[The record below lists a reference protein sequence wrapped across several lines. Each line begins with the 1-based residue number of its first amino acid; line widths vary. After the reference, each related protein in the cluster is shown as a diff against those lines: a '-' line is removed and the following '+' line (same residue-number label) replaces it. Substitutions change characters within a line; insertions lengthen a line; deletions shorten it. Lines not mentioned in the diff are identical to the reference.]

1 MSFDV
6 EEFFFVVDSFFL
18 QYTGLLM
25 IEIVSYMA
33 YLQCG

>member
-6 EEFFFVVDSFFL
+6 EEFFFLVDSFFFFAIH
-18 QYTGLLM
+18 GV